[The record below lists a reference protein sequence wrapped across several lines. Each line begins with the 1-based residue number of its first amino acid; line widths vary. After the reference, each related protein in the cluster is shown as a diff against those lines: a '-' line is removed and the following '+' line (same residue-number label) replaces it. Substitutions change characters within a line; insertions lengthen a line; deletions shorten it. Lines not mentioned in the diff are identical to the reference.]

1 MVNCGSGKR
10 DCKTHLEGKKS
21 LTVWSVSWNGAH
33 ILCFYCTSC
42 ITPLNIL
49 SGTRISRRW
58 FNHFLPSRMGTT
70 FAEWGR
76 HNNPPTAR
84 RAAVTSLSTGAT
96 QSKIATKIL
105 LRFSDRERII
115 WGLIWL
121 PADSI
126 DVAASSC
133 ASIFAVFLCFA
144 EFIFM
149 SHSTLKRGC
158 ERCLSWEERIHL
170 LKLRINLDVS
180 ASMDK
185 L

>member
-1 MVNCGSGKR
+1 
-10 DCKTHLEGKKS
+10 
-21 LTVWSVSWNGAH
+21 
-33 ILCFYCTSC
+33 
-42 ITPLNIL
+42 
-49 SGTRISRRW
+49 
-58 FNHFLPSRMGTT
+58 MGE
-70 FAEWGR
+70 AQQ
-76 HNNPPTAR
+76 PPTVR
-84 RAAVTSLSTGAT
+84 RAAVTGLSTGAT

-144 EFIFM
+144 ESVFM
-149 SHSTLKRGC
+149 SHPTLKRGC
-158 ERCLSWEERIHL
+158 ERCLSWEERINL
-170 LKLRINLDVS
+170 LKLRIDLDVS

-185 L
+185 AHLSGSHSEVSRSSQFPDLTRLFENILYSKQNKIKLTAAFCWWSGPRCEGLVI